1 MKRMNAT
8 PIGFERASKSYGRWS
23 VRHENE
29 NTCSAASIG
38 NGLTVRQSSPSF
50 LKLLAIY
57 YLVQGF
63 LLIAVGV
70 SGLILVEQNQLL
82 VIKQWLRVIRLDPE
96 NSFINW
102 LLTRVLPVT
111 NDMLETLS
119 IGSFVYGALAF
130 VQGGGLLF
138 SKPWASYLSVV
149 VVGSF
154 IPWQLYSMLDDVTA
168 LKLMTLCVNTVI
180 VGYLLVSVLRARG
193 AKKNDCAGGTSHT
206 C

>member
-1 MKRMNAT
+1 
-8 PIGFERASKSYGRWS
+8 
-23 VRHENE
+23 
-29 NTCSAASIG
+29 
-38 NGLTVRQSSPSF
+38 VRQSPLF

-57 YLVQGF
+57 YLVQGL

-70 SGLILVEQNQLL
+70 AGLILVDQNQLL

-96 NSFINW
+96 NRFIHW
-102 LLTRVLPVT
+102 LLIKALPVT
-111 NDMLETLS
+111 NEMLEAFS
-119 IGSFVYGALAF
+119 IGSFVYGGLAF

-154 IPWQLYSMLDDVTA
+154 IPWQLYSLLDDVTP
-168 LKLMTLCVNTVI
+168 LKLLTLCINTVI

-193 AKKNDCAGGTSHT
+193 IKKNDCAGGGNCHR
-206 C
+206 